1 MRYADADWRSRGACV
16 SADPELFF
24 PMSSV
29 GPSVEQLNRAKMVC
43 ARCPVRAESLE
54 LALATGQVHG
64 VWGCTSEEERRRLL
78 ARGSATRQ
86 PAPTRLKAGARSGLS
101 VASGRPS

>member
-1 MRYADADWRSRGACV
+1 
-16 SADPELFF
+16 
-24 PMSSV
+24 MSPV

-54 LALATGQVHG
+54 FALATGQVHR
-64 VWGCTSEEERRRLL
+64 VWGGTSEEERRRLL

-101 VASGRPS
+101 VASGRPSCRAPLRCWAGYFSMNSTIDSRST